1 MFSTLTKA
9 PRVRFK
15 IAGMIS
21 ESEYNR
27 LPFGRQIEYRKRIS
41 EFQQRATVVHV
52 SIKRRA
58 FSTALRESIKL
69 YNAAEWYVVPF
80 NDSQF
85 CRDDSFAFHYVP
97 NATEPEPQP
106 AGGVS

>member
-9 PRVRFK
+9 PRIRFK

-21 ESEYNR
+21 ETEYNR
-27 LPFGRQIEYRKRIS
+27 LPFSRQIDYRKRIS

-69 YNAAEWYVVPF
+69 YNAAEWYVAPF
-80 NDSQF
+80 NNSQF
-85 CRDDSFAFHYVP
+85 CRDDVFAFHYVT

>member
-15 IAGMIS
+15 IAGMIP
-21 ESEYNR
+21 ETEFNR
-27 LPFGRQIEYRKRIS
+27 IPFGRQIEYRKRIS

-69 YNAAEWYVVPF
+69 YNAAQWYVAPF

-85 CRDDSFAFHYVP
+85 CRDDSFAFHFVS

-106 AGGVS
+106 ARGEL

>member
-27 LPFGRQIEYRKRIS
+27 LPFGWQIEHRKRIS
-41 EFQQRATVVHV
+41 EFQQRATVVYV

-69 YNAAEWYVVPF
+69 YNAAQWYVAPF

-85 CRDDSFAFHYVP
+85 CRDDVFAFHYVQ

-106 AGGVS
+106 ARGES

>member
-1 MFSTLTKA
+1 MFSTLAKA
-9 PRVRFK
+9 PRARFK
-15 IAGMIS
+15 IASMIS

-27 LPFGRQIEYRKRIS
+27 LTFGRQIEHRKRIS

-69 YNAAEWYVVPF
+69 YNAAQWYVAPF

-85 CRDDSFAFHYVP
+85 CRDDVFAFHYVP

-106 AGGVS
+106 ARGEL